1 MRKLC
6 TSSIP
11 WFAFLIP
18 SLSAQAAAIDGPTMF
33 DRSRPFPPPIVF
45 LALGLGFLM
54 FLSVPRNFG
63 EAFVSELKHRL
74 GRWIPHV

>member
-6 TSSIP
+6 VNCCAGLLVP
-11 WFAFLIP
+11 AM
-18 SLSAQAAAIDGPTMF
+18 SLQGAAMEGPGILERSTPGPLAIT
-33 DRSRPFPPPIVF
+33 F
-45 LALGLGFLM
+45 LAFGLGLLI

-74 GRWIPHV
+74 QRWIAHV